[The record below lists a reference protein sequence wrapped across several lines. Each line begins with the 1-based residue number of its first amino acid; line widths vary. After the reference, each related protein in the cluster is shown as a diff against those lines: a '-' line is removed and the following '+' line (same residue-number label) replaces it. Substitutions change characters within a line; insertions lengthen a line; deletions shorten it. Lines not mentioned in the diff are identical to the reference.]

1 MRVTG
6 GDQFVRLEGVS
17 RRYGTIVALR
27 DCTLTLSRGEVLG
40 LAGPNGAGKSTIAKL
55 ITGFLRPSAGTIRIG
70 GRSPADHRMMFGVGY
85 LPEDLSS
92 FWNRTPL
99 DLLRV
104 RETNRDAVLGI
115 DQLSEAL
122 GLSPYLRRPLHTLSK
137 GQKRLAFVAYAAM
150 GPAALIVLD
159 EPDSGL
165 DPSAIDRLHALI
177 STCARNGSTVVV
189 LSHQLH
195 ETAEVSD
202 WFAIVNNGRIAGWYD
217 RDTVAKAGARN
228 IYREHVNP

>member
-1 MRVTG
+1 MPVSD
-6 GDQFVRLEGVS
+6 GDEFVRLEGVS
-17 RRYGTIVALR
+17 RRYGTLVALR
-27 DCTLTLSRGEVLG
+27 DCTFTLARGKVLG

-55 ITGFLRPSAGTIRIG
+55 ITGFLQPSAGSIRIG
-70 GRSPADHRMMFGVGY
+70 GRNPTDHRMTFGVGY

-104 RETNRDAVLGI
+104 RESTRDAALGVAE
-115 DQLSEAL
+115 LSESL
-122 GLSPYLRRPLHTLSK
+122 GLTPFLRRPLHALSK
-137 GQKRLAFVAYAAM
+137 GQKRLAFLAYATM
-150 GPAALIVLD
+150 GPSDLIVLD

-177 STCARNGSTVVV
+177 STCARSGSAVVV
-189 LSHQLH
+189 LSHQLQ
-195 ETAEVSD
+195 ETAEVAD
-202 WFAIVNNGRIAGWYD
+202 WFAIVHGGRIAGWYD

-228 IYREHVNP
+228 IYRELVAP